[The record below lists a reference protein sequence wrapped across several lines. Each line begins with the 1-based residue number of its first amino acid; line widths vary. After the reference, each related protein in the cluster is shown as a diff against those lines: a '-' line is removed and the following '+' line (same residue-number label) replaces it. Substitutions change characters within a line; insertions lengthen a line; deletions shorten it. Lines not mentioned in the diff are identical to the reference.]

1 MQFRVRR
8 TAIVALAAIWSM
20 MPGATSRAV
29 AKEMRDGGAVL
40 RAMRERY
47 ANDWY
52 DTLTFQQDS
61 ITHEANGTD
70 KAEVWYEALMVPG
83 KLRIDIGKPDSGNGM
98 LVADGTLTRFQNNE
112 VTSSRPFV
120 HMLLVLGFDV
130 YRQPLET
137 TIAQVKS
144 EGFDV
149 DKVHED
155 TWEGKPVYVVG
166 ADKGDSKSK
175 QFWIEKESLLFVR
188 LVEPDKKEPTKINDT
203 RFGDYRKLPVG
214 WVAARV
220 DFYVDGKDEFSEVY
234 SNIQANPKLAAAF
247 FDAKQFKPL
256 QDKPPAGKAQGIQ
269 YGEDPDA
276 AKRMTLL
283 LKDFHPTPMLHVPV
297 HEVPR
302 AKFYVIDVHNH
313 VNDARGGDEGVIPPA
328 EVVKRLDQV
337 NVKRVV
343 VLTGAWG
350 EKLQQVL
357 DRTVKLYPDRFMVFT
372 QMDWSKINDA
382 NFSAEMV
389 AQLDDAVKRG
399 ARGLKVLKDW
409 GLGVRDSSGKLVPID
424 DPRMDPVWEE
434 CGRLGIPVA
443 IHSTD
448 PEAFFTPTDAKNERY
463 EELMHNPSWSFYGAD
478 FPSKTALLDQRNHV
492 IAKHPRT
499 IFIALHVANW
509 PENLDVVSEWLRKY
523 PNMYVEFGAREAELG
538 REPRRAAQFFNEFQD
553 RIMFGTDAEPV
564 PEMYANYFRWLET
577 GDEYFPYWN
586 YPEQGR
592 WMIYGMKLPDSI
604 LEKVYHANAERVFA
618 MYRDGAVR

>member
-1 MQFRVRR
+1 M
-8 TAIVALAAIWSM
+8 ALSLLAVALGLGA
-20 MPGATSRAV
+20 ATSGAQVAPDGAV
-29 AKEMRDGGAVL
+29 VL
-40 RAMRERY
+40 RAMHERY

-52 DTLTFQQDS
+52 ATLTFQQDS

-70 KAEVWYEALMVPG
+70 KTEVWYEALMVPG
-83 KLRIDIGKPDSGNGM
+83 RLRIDIGKPDSGNGM
-98 LVADGTLTRFQNNE
+98 LVVDGTLTRFEKNE
-112 VTSSRPFV
+112 VASRRPLV
-120 HMLLVLGFDV
+120 HLLLVLGFDV
-130 YRQPLET
+130 YRQPPET
-137 TIAQVKS
+137 TIAQIKG
-144 EGFDV
+144 EGFDLS
-149 DKVHED
+149 KVHED
-155 TWEGKPVYVVG
+155 SWEGKPVYVVG

-175 QFWIEKESLLFVR
+175 QFWIEKEHLLFVR
-188 LVEPDKKEPTKINDT
+188 LVQPDKKEPAKINDT

-220 DFYVDGKDEFSEVY
+220 DFYVEGKKEFSEVY
-234 SNIQANPKLAAAF
+234 SNIQENPKLDPAF

-256 QDKPPAGKAQGIQ
+256 QDKPQPANAQGIQ
-269 YGEDPDA
+269 YGEGPDT

-313 VNDARGGDEGVIPPA
+313 VNDARGGEKGVIPPA
-328 EVVKRLDQV
+328 EVVSHLDQA
-337 NVKRVV
+337 NVKKVV
-343 VLTGAWG
+343 VLTGGWG

-357 DRTVKLYPDRFMVFT
+357 DRTVKLYPDRFLVFT
-372 QMDWSKINDA
+372 QMDWSKINDP

-409 GLGVRDSSGKLVPID
+409 GLGVRDASGKLVPID

-463 EELMHNPSWSFYGAD
+463 EELMHNPSWSFYGSD

-509 PENLDVVSEWLRKY
+509 PENLDVVSDWLRKY

-553 RIMFGTDAEPV
+553 RILFGTDAEPV
-564 PEMYANYFRWLET
+564 PEMYANYFRWLEAD
-577 GDEYFPYWN
+577 DEYFPYWN

-604 LEKVYHANAERVFA
+604 LEKVYHANAERIFA
-618 MYRDGAVR
+618 AYRGVKQ

>member
-1 MQFRVRR
+1 MGISARH
-8 TAIVALAAIWSM
+8 I
-20 MPGATSRAV
+20 AV
-29 AKEMRDGGAVL
+29 AIAVFVCACVASAAAQEPRDGGGVL
-40 RAMRERY
+40 RAMHDRY

-61 ITHEANGTD
+61 ITHSAGGSD
-70 KAEVWYEALMVPG
+70 KTEIWYEALMVPG
-83 KLRIDIGKPDSGNGM
+83 KLRIDFAQPDLGTGV

-130 YRQPLET
+130 YKQAPET
-137 TIAQVKS
+137 TVAQVRG
-144 EGFDV
+144 EGFDLS
-149 DKVHED
+149 KVRED
-155 TWEGKPVYVVG
+155 IWEGKAVYVVG
-166 ADKGDSKSK
+166 ADKGDLTSK
-175 QFWIEKESLLFVR
+175 QFWIEKDRLLFVR
-188 LVEPDKKEPTKINDT
+188 MIEPDARQPATIIDT
-203 RFGDYRKLPVG
+203 RFGDYRKLSTG

-220 DFYVDGKDEFSEVY
+220 DFYADGRNGFSEVY
-234 SNIQANPKLAAAF
+234 SNIQVNPKLDPAR

-256 QDKPPAGKAQGIQ
+256 QAKAAPGIG
-269 YGEDPDA
+269 YGQDPDA
-276 AKRMTLL
+276 EKRMTLL
-283 LKDFHPTPMLHVPV
+283 LKDWKPTPMLHVPV

-313 VNDARGGDEGVIPPA
+313 VNDARGAEDKIIPPA
-328 EVVKRLDQV
+328 EVVRQLDQA
-337 NVKRVV
+337 NVKKVV
-343 VLTGAWG
+343 VLTGGWG
-350 EKLQQVL
+350 DKLQQVL
-357 DRTVKLYPDRFMVFT
+357 DRTVKLYPDRFLVFT
-372 QMDWSKINDA
+372 QMDWSKIDDP

-409 GLGVRDSSGKLVPID
+409 GLGVRDKSGKLVAID

-434 CGRLGIPVA
+434 CGRLGVPVS

-463 EELMHNPSWSFYGAD
+463 EELMHNPSWSFYGGD
-478 FPSKTALLDQRNHV
+478 FPSKSALLEQRNHV
-492 IAKHPRT
+492 IAKHPKT
-499 IFIALHVANW
+499 VFIALHVANW

-538 REPRRAAQFFNEFQD
+538 REPRRAKQFFNEFQD

-577 GDEYFPYWN
+577 DDEYFPYWN

-592 WMIYGMKLPDSI
+592 WMIYGMKLPDAI
-604 LEKVYHANAERVFA
+604 LEKVYHGNAERVFA
-618 MYRDGAVR
+618 MYHGDALH

>member
-1 MQFRVRR
+1 MRLRALSI
-8 TAIVALAAIWSM
+8 AILVVSSWSVSAGRLGAAQ
-20 MPGATSRAV
+20 
-29 AKEMRDGGAVL
+29 ELRDGAAVL
-40 RAMRERY
+40 RAMHDRY

-61 ITHEANGTD
+61 ITHNADGTD
-70 KAEVWYEALMVPG
+70 KTEVWYESLMMPG

-98 LVADGTLTRFQNNE
+98 LVADGTLTRFEKNQIA
-112 VTSSRPFV
+112 SSRPLV
-120 HMLLVLGFDV
+120 HLLLVLGFDV
-130 YRQPLET
+130 YHQPPET
-137 TIAQVKS
+137 TIAQIKG
-144 EGFDV
+144 EGFDLR
-149 DKVHED
+149 KVHED
-155 TWEGKPVYVVG
+155 SWEGKPVYVVG

-175 QFWIEKESLLFVR
+175 QFWIEKERLLFVR
-188 LVEPDKKEPTKINDT
+188 LVQPDKNESAKINDT
-203 RFGDYRKLPVG
+203 RFGDYRKLPFG

-220 DFYVDGKDEFSEVY
+220 DFYVDGKNEFSEVY
-234 SNIQANPKLAAAF
+234 SNILANPKLDPGL
-247 FDAKQFKPL
+247 FDPKQFKP
-256 QDKPPAGKAQGIQ
+256 QQAKAAPGIQ
-269 YGEDPDA
+269 YGEDPMA
-276 AKRMTLL
+276 AERMTLL
-283 LKDFHPTPMLHVPV
+283 LRDWKPTPMLHVPV
-297 HEVPR
+297 HQVPR

-313 VNDARGGDEGVIPPA
+313 VNDARGGDEKIIPPA
-328 EVVKRLDQV
+328 EVVKQLDQA
-337 NVKRVV
+337 NVKKVV
-343 VLTGAWG
+343 VLTGGWG
-350 EKLQQVL
+350 DKLQQVL
-357 DRTVKLYPDRFMVFT
+357 DRTVNLYPDRFLVFT
-372 QMDWSKINDA
+372 QMDWSKIDDP

-409 GLGVRDSSGKLVPID
+409 GLGVRDASGKLVPID

-434 CGRLGIPVA
+434 CGRLGIPVS

-463 EELMHNPSWSFYGAD
+463 EELMHNPSWSFYGSD
-478 FPSKTALLDQRNHV
+478 FPGKTALLDQRNHV

-509 PENLDVVSEWLRKY
+509 PENLDVVSDWLRKY

-618 MYRDGAVR
+618 TYRGAKQ

>member
-1 MQFRVRR
+1 MRVQIKWL
-8 TAIVALAAIWSM
+8 AVVILAATW
-20 MPGATSRAV
+20 GYV
-29 AKEMRDGGAVL
+29 AEAQVVQQMGDGQKVL

-70 KAEVWYEALMVPG
+70 KTEVWHEALMAPG

-98 LVADGTLTRFQNNE
+98 LVADGTLTRFENNE